1 MLFVVHSIP
10 FLDSIS
16 TTHKVGSMTTKIFRG
31 LFNISHNKQAILWE
45 EPFNENKLHFNVPN
59 KLIHQYKLV
68 SGVRLE
74 CEIQGNKIDKII
86 SICDIVPDQ
95 FRARTS
101 FSELVPINPEE
112 RFNFGSSQFDSLRII
127 DLMIPIGKG
136 TRALIVSQPRAG
148 KTILLEQMAKSFTN
162 LHREVRVIVLLIDER
177 PEEVTSFKQNTNVTV
192 LYSSFDQGLRSHVQL
207 SNFLIDHIKV
217 ELECGHDTVI
227 LLDSLTRMGRAY
239 NNSERNPQS
248 RTMSGGLG
256 SSALQLPRKLFG
268 IARNIK
274 NAGSCTILATILRDT
289 GSRMDDVIFNEFK
302 GTGNCE
308 IMLDRD
314 IADQRVYPA
323 INILESGTRKEELL
337 IPQNELDKIGRL
349 RKDLLRYDK
358 IEAIVKLK
366 EIIEKTKNNEELLHH
381 FGFK

>member
-1 MLFVVHSIP
+1 
-10 FLDSIS
+10 
-16 TTHKVGSMTTKIFRG
+16 MTTKIFRG

-45 EPFNENKLHFNVPN
+45 EPFNENKPHFNVPN
-59 KLIHQYKLV
+59 KLIYQYKLV

-162 LHREVRVIVLLIDER
+162 LQREVRVIVLLIDER